1 MANESYED
9 YYNVMNSTV
18 ILFSEEGRIIKYAK
32 LNVAKILNGYE
43 LFDKL
48 NIIFWEKYWTRLI
61 KVLLWNLSQ
70 VFMENVGPR
79 IFYEIFLLY
88 QSKNMLNMKS
98 GKCIINNSI
107 CQLKY
112 VSHFL
117 FRKFK
122 SFNLTL
128 YFAMSKMV
136 RRTLKILQYL
146 LQDF

>member
-61 KVLLWNLSQ
+61 KVLLWNLSK

-79 IFYEIFLLY
+79 IFYETFLLY
-88 QSKNMLNMKS
+88 QSKNMLKS
-98 GKCIINNSI
+98 EKCIINNSI

-128 YFAMSKMV
+128 YFAMPKMF
-136 RRTLKILQYL
+136 RRTLKILQHL
-146 LQDF
+146 LQDI